1 MFAGR
6 TELRL
11 HRWLFGRFKLIIV
24 LLGYHEVLVVTLIVN
39 VHLDLLGSVGGR
51 LPLAPLNTDE
61 GVLLL
66 LAVLVG
72 VDAKQQVLA
81 AAEPKDG
88 GDLTAVRGDL

>member
-39 VHLDLLGSVGGR
+39 VHLDILGTVGGR

-72 VDAKQQVLA
+72 VDAEQQVLA